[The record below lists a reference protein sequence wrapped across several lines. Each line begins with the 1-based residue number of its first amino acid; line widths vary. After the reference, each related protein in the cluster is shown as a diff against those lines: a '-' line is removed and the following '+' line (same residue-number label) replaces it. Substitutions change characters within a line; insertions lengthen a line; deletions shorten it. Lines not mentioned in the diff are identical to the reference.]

1 MHEMSIALNIVKT
14 VEEEL
19 QKAKGTKVEKL
30 ELVVGKLSGVVV
42 ESLDFALDAAKKES
56 PLAEATIQIDEAPG
70 KMRCLKCGNEFDTD
84 DFYAV
89 CSNCNQYHHEVI
101 SGKELLIRSMTIV

>member
-19 QKAKGTKVEKL
+19 QKAKGSKVEKL

-42 ESLDFALDAAKKES
+42 ESLDFAMQAAKKEG

-70 KMRCLKCGNEFDTD
+70 KMRCLKCSNEFDTD
-84 DFYAV
+84 DFYAI
-89 CSNCNQYHHEVI
+89 CPKCNQYQHEVI